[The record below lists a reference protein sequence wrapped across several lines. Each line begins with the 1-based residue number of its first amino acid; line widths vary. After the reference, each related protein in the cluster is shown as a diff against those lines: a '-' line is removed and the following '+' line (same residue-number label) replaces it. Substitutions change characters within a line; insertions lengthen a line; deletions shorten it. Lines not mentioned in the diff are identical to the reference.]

1 MDSIVKFKNQDFISL
16 RNDCLR
22 RGQLFEDDMFP
33 ANDRAIGQKLL
44 NDKDIT
50 SPEWKRPK
58 DIMKYKTPN
67 FILNGMSKFDLQ
79 QGSAG
84 DCWFLAALGSL
95 THKPKLLENIIPT
108 NQSFTQEYAGIF
120 HFKFWQCDQ
129 WIDVVVDDRLPVTSN
144 RGGFLFVRPRS
155 GNNEFWPCL
164 LEKAYAKLHGSY
176 SQLHS
181 GYMNDSLVELTGGVA
196 IEITPKEVLFKNLQL
211 AEQYNSL
218 ITCGLVDYS
227 NNVERLGLVN
237 KHAYSVTGSAEV
249 SLGTHQEKLI
259 RLWNPWDVFRNM
271 HQYFFNVTESME
283 GINVVVFINIQSNQ
297 NILMPLFEVYQS
309 SIIHMALNPVDF
321 KFTNHIQGRHIMS
334 HWNYTEYFH
343 LDRGTYVVVP
353 INDRGLNFY
362 LRIFLKHQDANR
374 DLHENFNLKI
384 FKENRLQDQNY
395 ESIFNRYV
403 QQGTDIDASQLQS
416 LLNKELL
423 ESNSSEPLERNFTFD
438 ECRSIVALM
447 DVEVNGRLD
456 LEEFEQ
462 LWKKL
467 LQYRNI
473 FRKVEKNGSGY
484 LMDSD
489 LVKVIKESGLFI
501 GPAINNELLNLMAI
515 RFGDGAGKI
524 YFPDMICFLIRLQIK
539 SRDFHKLSKDGK
551 GLYLT
556 ETEWIKLT
564 MYC

>member
-1 MDSIVKFKNQDFISL
+1 MCYQAFDEEVVFVAAFVFLNIARWLAHDPEKVANGVSCEEWSIRETSVEGFSPKKLENLIFL
-16 RNDCLR
+16 R
-22 RGQLFEDDMFP
+22 
-33 ANDRAIGQKLL
+33 LL
-44 NDKDIT
+44 T
-50 SPEWKRPK
+50 
-58 DIMKYKTPN
+58 
-67 FILNGMSKFDLQ
+67 
-79 QGSAG
+79 G

-95 THKPKLLENIIPT
+95 THKPELLAKIIPT
-108 NQSFTQEYAGIF
+108 NQSFTHEYAGIF

-129 WIDVVVDDRLPVTSN
+129 WVDVVVDDRLPVTSN
-144 RGGFLFVRPRS
+144 VEDCLFVHPRR

-176 SQLHS
+176 SQLQS
-181 GYMNDSLVELTGGVA
+181 GYLIDSLVELTGWVA
-196 IEITPKEVLFKNLQL
+196 TVITPKEVLFKNLQL
-211 AEQYNSL
+211 AEQSGAL
-218 ITCGLVDYS
+218 ITCGLVD
-227 NNVERLGLVN
+227 NLKKVERLGLVN
-237 KHAYSVTGSAEV
+237 GHAYSVTGSAEV
-249 SLGTHQEKLI
+249 SLDSYQEKLI
-259 RLWNPWDVFRNM
+259 RLWNPWGEREWKGAWSDNSSEW
-271 HQYFFNVTESME
+271 QKIKESE
-283 GINVVVFINIQSNQ
+283 RTRLYNNKEDGEFWDLLGN
-297 NILMPLFEVYQS
+297 
-309 SIIHMALNPVDF
+309 F
-321 KFTNHIQGRHIMS
+321 K
-334 HWNYTEYFH
+334 
-343 LDRGTYVVVP
+343 
-353 INDRGLNFY
+353 
-362 LRIFLKHQDANR
+362 
-374 DLHENFNLKI
+374 LKI

-423 ESNSSEPLERNFTFD
+423 KSNSSESLGRNFTFD

-467 LQYRNI
+467 LQYQDI

-484 LMDSD
+484 LMGSD
-489 LVKVIKESGLFI
+489 LMQVIKESGLFI
-501 GPAINNELLNLMAI
+501 GPPINNELLNLMAI

-524 YFPDMICFLIRLQIK
+524 YFADMICFLIRLQIK
-539 SRDFHKLSKDGK
+539 SRNFHMLSKDGK